1 MHEQSRPLTAFSTPW
16 VLYEWIR
23 MPFGLCNAPPVFQR
37 YINEC
42 LTGLRDIIC
51 VPYLDDILCFS
62 ESFEE
67 MLENTRKV
75 LQRLKEHGIKLRANK
90 CILFRR
96 KVEYLGK
103 IISDEGYQDDPIN
116 TEAVEKL
123 KKKPETVGDVRK
135 LLGFL
140 GYYRGSIQNSSR
152 KVKLIYD
159 LLSEPS
165 ESSFNRRKI

>member
-1 MHEQSRPLTAFSTPW
+1 M
-16 VLYEWIR
+16 
-23 MPFGLCNAPPVFQR
+23 
-37 YINEC
+37 
-42 LTGLRDIIC
+42 TGLRDIIC

-75 LQRLKEHGIKLRANK
+75 LQRLKEHGIKLQANK

-96 KVEYLGK
+96 KVKYLGK

-135 LLGFL
+135 VLGFL
-140 GYYRGSIQNSSR
+140 GYYRGSIQNFSR
-152 KVKLIYD
+152 KVKPIYD
-159 LLSEPS
+159 LLGEPS
-165 ESSFNRRKI
+165 KAVLTEGKSKKTAGQK